1 METLL
6 TNIQN
11 KIAEIPAI
19 KYVDEDWGQ
28 LDYYSP
34 NAPVQWP
41 CCLIDLNDGDFSN
54 IGQDLSK
61 SPKNRQN
68 ATMQV
73 KLTLANIKL
82 TNTSFK
88 APKSQKD
95 AAWDIFGLMRE
106 IHKKI
111 HGFSPDVNCTK
122 MLRKTFHRTKRDDGV
137 QEYAIYYSF
146 EAGNV

>member
-11 KIAEIPAI
+11 KIAEITGI

-34 NAPVQWP
+34 NVPVQFP

-54 IGQDLSK
+54 IGQDLTK
-61 SPKNRQN
+61 NPRNRQN
-68 ATMQV
+68 GKLTV
-73 KLTLANIKL
+73 RLTLANVKL

-88 APKSQKD
+88 APQSQKD
-95 AAWDIFGLMRE
+95 KAWVIIGLMEE
-106 IHKKI
+106 IHAKI
-111 HGFSPDVNCTK
+111 HGFSPDVNCSK
-122 MLRKTFHRTKRDDGV
+122 MLRVGLGKTKRDDGI
-137 QEYAIYYSF
+137 QEYVIYYTF